1 MGVRPNLRASF
12 SLPSKAVVSQRVDRG
27 LAVVMVMVLGLHGLH
42 GVSGRQVCGA
52 EQTRAALEP
61 VLLEAGSAPD
71 LIFFSLMHFCNA

>member
-1 MGVRPNLRASF
+1 MGVRPNLCASV
-12 SLPSKAVVSQRVDRG
+12 SLPSKAVLSQRVDRG
-27 LAVVMVMVLGLHGLH
+27 LAVVMVMVLGLHG
-42 GVSGRQVCGA
+42 VSGRQMCGA